1 MSTVSHSSGLS
12 SNSRQAS
19 TRPQVTPKMP
29 ALPTEQQL
37 KYLHLE
43 AEVEVLLQQLQTLKQ
58 RRSNPAC
65 PENADYLALTN

>member
-1 MSTVSHSSGLS
+1 MSTVSHSSALS
-12 SNSRQAS
+12 SASQA
-19 TRPQVTPKMP
+19 RPSANTLSAKTMQ

-58 RRSNPAC
+58 RR
-65 PENADYLALTN
+65 LTTVGKNTP